1 MNLINQV
8 KTAVGID
15 PAYDIVSNTMGETER
30 AKSIFLAAV
39 KQTMTYGDMTYGDI
53 TQEGIIVN
61 AISEV
66 WHAAKQYYAQHPDE
80 LYKCVVL

>member
-1 MNLINQV
+1 MNLMNRV

-15 PAYDIVSNTMGETER
+15 PAYDIVSSTMGETER

-39 KQTMTYGDMTYGDI
+39 KQTMTYGDMT
-53 TQEGIIVN
+53 QEGIISN
-61 AISEV
+61 ALSEV

>member
-1 MNLINQV
+1 MNLMNRV

-39 KQTMTYGDMTYGDI
+39 KQTMTYGDMT
-53 TQEGIIVN
+53 QEGIISN
-61 AISEV
+61 ALSEV